1 MNIRRIIIVVFIL
14 AVFQLGCSGLDVTR
28 SQAEVEALQKIRS
41 GQYELIRSDELAQL
55 RKDAE
60 IGRSIGRYQMH
71 QIGVRTWR
79 LDTATGI
86 SCLLLTTDADWKKPE
101 VQAEACSPQ

>member
-1 MNIRRIIIVVFIL
+1 MNTKQIMIVVFIL
-14 AVFQLGCSGLDVTR
+14 AAFQLGCSGLDVTR

-60 IGRSIGRYQMH
+60 IGRSVGRYQMH
-71 QIGVRTWR
+71 QMGFRAWR
-79 LDTATGI
+79 LDTATGT

-101 VQAEACSPQ
+101 IQAQACPSY